1 MWFVKSRRAKNVDDF
16 ETWLQGG
23 VVPTLNV
30 FDNSGDTRATVLI
43 FYGNRVGDIR
53 MQGDVINTLQARMG
67 TGGGNMPIVAFD
79 TYNQTTSEISQTIKS
94 HSANN
99 ENIGAVAYS
108 IREDAKANTFSATET
123 NTALAVQALQPSPQ
137 SHHAQIFLAEETMVR
152 RLTPME
158 CERLQGFPDRWTE
171 GQADTHR
178 YKQMGNAVAVPVVSW
193 LVNRLIEVSH
203 DMD

>member
-1 MWFVKSRRAKNVDDF
+1 MWMIMKLGF
-16 ETWLQGG
+16 QGG

-30 FDNSGDTRATVLI
+30 SDNTGDVRATVLI
-43 FYGNRVGDIR
+43 FYGNRVDDIR

-158 CERLQGFPDRWTE
+158 CERLQGFPDGWTE

-193 LVNRLIEVSH
+193 LIKRLMEANK
-203 DMD
+203 

>member
-16 ETWLQGG
+16 ETWIAGG
-23 VVPTLNV
+23 VCTTLNV
-30 FDNSGDTRATVLI
+30 MDNTGDSRATVLI
-43 FYGNRVGDIR
+43 FYGNRVDDIR

-137 SHHAQIFLAEETMVR
+137 SHHAQIFLAEETMIR

-158 CERLQGFPDRWTE
+158 CERLQGFPDGWTE

-193 LVNRLIEVSH
+193 LVNRLMEASN
-203 DMD
+203 DTR

>member
-1 MWFVKSRRAKNVDDF
+1 
-16 ETWLQGG
+16 
-23 VVPTLNV
+23 
-30 FDNSGDTRATVLI
+30 
-43 FYGNRVGDIR
+43 
-53 MQGDVINTLQARMG
+53 
-67 TGGGNMPIVAFD
+67 MPIVAFD

-193 LVNRLIEVSH
+193 LIKRLMEANK
-203 DMD
+203 